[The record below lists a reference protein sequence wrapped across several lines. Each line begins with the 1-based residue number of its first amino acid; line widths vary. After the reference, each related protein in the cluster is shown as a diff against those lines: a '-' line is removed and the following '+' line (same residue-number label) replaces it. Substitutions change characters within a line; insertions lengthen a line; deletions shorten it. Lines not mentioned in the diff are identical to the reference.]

1 MTGLAACSSSLPF
14 RDPCRHHGQ
23 YLVLAVLASLS
34 VLWWSRDYSYSL
46 PATGTNHTLP
56 APGPLAS
63 C

>member
-34 VLWWSRDYSYSL
+34 VLWWSRDYSYCL
-46 PATGTNHTLP
+46 LVTGTEQNVR
-56 APGPLAS
+56 APGRLAG